1 MALKANFFLLLAA
14 TCQAVPVLIAANALP
29 EVGASTQYKTEDNLG
44 NYAFGYSED
53 HTSGGSF
60 RKEAGDSLGNKVGS
74 YGLHDADGRARVVNY
89 VADGAGF
96 RADVHTNEPGVDP
109 TQDSA
114 DVTVNKALVVAAAPA
129 VVTHSKTVVAPAV
142 VAPAKVVVAHA
153 PAIVSHS
160 HLHPSVAL
168 LHPPLY
174 SVHAPFAVG
183 HILLHGPRV
192 IL

>member
-1 MALKANFFLLLAA
+1 MAISR
-14 TCQAVPVLIAANALP
+14 AVPLLIP
-29 EVGASTQYKTEDNLG
+29 EVGASTQYKTEDNHG

-60 RKEAGDSLGNKVGS
+60 RKEAGDTLGNKVGS

-89 VADGAGF
+89 VADSAGF

-114 DVTVNKALVVAAAPA
+114 DVTVNKALVVAPVPA
-129 VVTHSKTVVAPAV
+129 VIKSVVAPAPAV
-142 VAPAKVVVAHA
+142 VAPISAVVA
-153 PAIVSHS
+153 PASTIVTHS
-160 HLHPSVAL
+160 HLHPAMTV

-174 SVHAPFAVG
+174 HVHAP
-183 HILLHGPRV
+183 LLVNGAHV
-192 IL
+192 FL